1 MNRQELEQQILGKL
15 APTLAET
22 IRRELPLHKGEVE
35 EIRLRTGRPLTMTIS
50 GKNTAASCI
59 CGEEDMQET
68 IRRLCDRSLY
78 SHAETIRD
86 GYICVGNGIRAGV
99 CGRAVLENGRI
110 ALLKEIRSVC
120 IRLPRRVPH
129 AADDLYRALAEGGFR
144 DSVLVY
150 SPPGGGK
157 TTVLRELAAKL
168 ADPPEPKRV
177 ALVDTRYELGAG
189 LESVMMLDVLS
200 GYPRHTGMEIA
211 MRTLAPEYILCDEVA
226 SPEDRQALLSCIGSG
241 IRLCA
246 SVHCG
251 SLAEL
256 RRHPLLQA
264 APGAFRWLYGIDGA
278 HNGTLTDGEDI

>member
-1 MNRQELEQQILGKL
+1 MERLEMEAKILGKL
-15 APTLAET
+15 APALANA

-35 EIRLRTGRPLTMTIS
+35 EIRLRTGRPLAMTIS
-50 GKNTAASCI
+50 GKNVALNRI
-59 CGEEDMQET
+59 CREEDMQET
-68 IRRLCDRSLY
+68 IRQLCDRSLY
-78 SHAETIRD
+78 SHAETIRE
-86 GYICVGNGIRAGV
+86 GYICAGEGIRAGV

-129 AADDLYRALAEGGFR
+129 AADDLYQALAEGGFR

-189 LESVMMLDVLS
+189 LESVLMLDVLS

-211 MRTLAPEYILCDEVA
+211 MRTLSPEYIVCDEVA
-226 SPEDRQALLSCIGSG
+226 SPEDRQALLGCIGSG

-256 RRHPLLQA
+256 REHPLVKA
-264 APGAFRWLYGIDGA
+264 APGAFRWLYGIDAA
-278 HNGTLTDGEDI
+278 HHGILTNMEDL

>member
-1 MNRQELEQQILGKL
+1 MDWQEMEQQILGKL
-15 APTLAET
+15 APVLAEA
-22 IRRELPLHKGEVE
+22 IRRELPMYKGTVE
-35 EIRLRTGRPLTMTIS
+35 EIRLRTGKPLAMTIS
-50 GKNTAASCI
+50 GKNVALSQFCR
-59 CGEEDMQET
+59 EEDMQES

-86 GYICVGNGIRAGV
+86 GYICVGSGIRAGV
-99 CGRAVLENGRI
+99 CGRAVLENGRV

-120 IRLPRRVPH
+120 IRLPRRVPG
-129 AADDLYRALAEGGFR
+129 AADVLYQTLAKGRFL

-150 SPPGGGK
+150 SPPGCGK

-177 ALVDTRYELGAG
+177 ALVDTRYELSVG

-200 GYPRHTGMEIA
+200 GYPRHTGIEIA
-211 MRTLAPEYILCDEVA
+211 MRTLAPEYIVCDEVA

-241 IRLCA
+241 VRLCA
-246 SVHCG
+246 SIHCG

-256 RRHPLLQA
+256 QHHPLLQA
-264 APGAFRWLYGIDGA
+264 APGAFRWLYGIDGE
-278 HNGTLTDGEDI
+278 HNGTLTDWEDL